1 MKDAVLTIRVPS
13 SLRRRIEGL
22 ARKEGRSLSQQV
34 GRLIEQGIAGK
45 AEPAAAPRRRE
56 LRLLSGIF
64 PGGQVPTLNDFR
76 KVRAL
81 ISRSLAAG
89 NRTLAQTRR

>member
-1 MKDAVLTIRVPS
+1 MKDAVLTVRVPS
-13 SLRRRIEGL
+13 SLRRRIEDL

-34 GRLIEQGIAGK
+34 GRLIEQGIAGN
-45 AEPAAAPRRRE
+45 AEPAGAPRRRE
-56 LRLLSGIF
+56 LLPLSGIF

-76 KVRAL
+76 RVRAL

-89 NRTLAQTRR
+89 NRTLALIRR